1 MSVVDWRAKALAI
14 FFYIFLMDG
23 QGFTSLTNMI
33 WLQMVVQTV
42 RRQKLVLDLMH
53 ACVCLQK
60 SRTFWQQLYYCI
72 NKMNFLLQC

>member
-1 MSVVDWRAKALAI
+1 MAVILNHMAVVDWRAKAQRL
-14 FFYIFLMDG
+14 YILD
-23 QGFTSLTNMI
+23 NMI

-53 ACVCLQK
+53 ACMCLQK
-60 SRTFWQQLYYCI
+60 SRKFWQQLYYCI